1 MYKANGTVQWYFS
14 RLQSKVNENR
24 TLDWLEEV
32 WFMVELQ
39 TRLLWKQTK
48 KKISAAQ
55 QRSENNNTMDKRKR
69 HSSTWQ
75 KKKDITSFKLSLDRG
90 INSTHEFLCTR
101 DAICVNPTCM
111 VVSVHAIFEGLEKE
125 YWRAT
130 CLISH
135 H

>member
-48 KKISAAQ
+48 KNKRSAA
-55 QRSENNNTMDKRKR
+55 
-69 HSSTWQ
+69 
-75 KKKDITSFKLSLDRG
+75 
-90 INSTHEFLCTR
+90 
-101 DAICVNPTCM
+101 
-111 VVSVHAIFEGLEKE
+111 KE
-125 YWRAT
+125 RE
-130 CLISH
+130 
-135 H
+135 